1 MDSQR
6 NTAQSVKRQRLNAD
20 GTILASNTPSLD
32 DKPDNQYV
40 DLVDVDAT
48 NLWGVKSWGDRYF
61 GVNQSGHITVEP
73 TGRGGDAPKID
84 LYNLVEDCVKRG
96 HSPPLLIRFS
106 NIVDDKIK
114 TLNAAFERSII
125 QNQYDNSYQQV
136 FPLRVCPSR
145 SVIEEIV
152 KNPEVGLSASSK
164 PELLIVLAMLRTR
177 STVII
182 CTGYKDREYIE
193 TALLAQQ
200 LGQRPIIVIEKLL
213 EIDLVLQA
221 SQKLGIKPII
231 GVRTK
236 IVSVPLKNASEED
249 PSSKNHRYLGFSVD
263 VGDKAKF
270 GLSATEIMTIVQRL
284 KDANLLD
291 SLQMLHFHIGSQI
304 SNITSIR
311 QATREASQF
320 YVQLSKLG
328 ANMKY
333 TDVGGGLAIDYDGS
347 RTNSPMS
354 MNYSVDEYAAEI
366 VSTIKE
372 SCQKNGI
379 FSVPMIIS
387 ESGRNVTAHHCVV
400 VCNVTDATTVHP
412 LKLSNDNNVFS
423 SSPDVPEPEPSDH
436 ELCHKIYELLR
447 NIEPSSL
454 QETIHDARQYKD
466 EALALFTL
474 GMMDLNQRSKIE
486 TLFWCCIHDVSV
498 CLKNVKFIPEELE
511 DLRSLLSYTYY
522 VNYSLFQSTPDV
534 WGRSFV
540 FPVAPIHRLNETPE
554 ILATLADLTCDSDG
568 KVSCF
573 SSSERRDGSTK
584 ELLDLHSLKSGH
596 PYYIGMFLTGAYQEI
611 LGSMHNLYG
620 DTHILVVQ
628 ADADSPLGYTIK
640 HTIPGNTIDD
650 VLRSFQYDPH
660 GMLENV
666 RMQSEKALKSR
677 DMTLP
682 QYRTLVTHYER
693 SLRNYTYL
701 SSEGD
706 ADGFDLPPGF
716 DQFMSLDE
724 IKDEKQSD
732 KQSDMSRYIFTFK
745 DADIPAEFR
754 NGAVGGPAVTVRTQ
768 TPK

>member
-1 MDSQR
+1 MDTQQR
-6 NTAQSVKRQRLNAD
+6 GGQNTKRQRLNQQQESPAP
-20 GTILASNTPSLD
+20 GTISEDVALKVVSNTKAIEHD
-32 DKPDNQYV
+32 GN
-40 DLVDVDAT
+40 A
-48 NLWGVKSWGDRYF
+48 WGVKSWGDRYF
-61 GVNQSGHITVEP
+61 STNSAGHIAVEP

-84 LYNLVEDCVKRG
+84 LYHLVEDCVKRG

-125 QNQYDNSYQQV
+125 SNQYDNSYQQV

-152 KNPEVGLSASSK
+152 KNPEVGLCASSK
-164 PELLIVLAMLRTR
+164 PELLIVLTMLRTR
-177 STVII
+177 GTVII
-182 CTGYKDREYIE
+182 CTGYKDVEYIE

-200 LGQRPIIVIEKLL
+200 LGQIPIIVIEKLL

-236 IVSVPLKNASEED
+236 IVSVPLKNASED
-249 PSSKNHRYLGFSVD
+249 GLTSKNHRYLGFSVD

-270 GLSATEIMTIVQRL
+270 GLSATEIMTIIQRL
-284 KDANLLD
+284 KDVNLLD

-311 QATREASQF
+311 QATKEASQF
-320 YVQLSKLG
+320 YVQLCKLG
-328 ANMKY
+328 CNMKY
-333 TDVGGGLAIDYDGS
+333 FDVGGGLAIDYDGS
-347 RTNSPMS
+347 RTNNTMS
-354 MNYSVDEYAAEI
+354 LNYSVDEYAAEI

-372 SCQKNGI
+372 SCQRNNI

-400 VCNVTDATTVHP
+400 VFNVTDATTVHP
-412 LKLSNDNNVFS
+412 LKPSNGNNTFAT
-423 SSPDVPEPEPSDH
+423 SPDVPEPEASDH
-436 ELCHKIYELLR
+436 ELCHKLYELLR
-447 NIEPSSL
+447 NIEPTSV

-474 GMMDLNQRSKIE
+474 GMMDLTQRSKVE

-498 CLKNVKFIPEELE
+498 CLRNIKYIPEELE

-522 VNYSLFQSTPDV
+522 CNFSLFQSAPDS
-534 WGRSFV
+534 WARNFV

-554 ILATLADLTCDSDG
+554 VLATLADLTCDSDG

-573 SSSERRDGSTK
+573 AQSDQRNGHTK
-584 ELLDLHSLKSGH
+584 ELLDLHTLKPGQ

-611 LGSMHNLYG
+611 LGSLHNLYG
-620 DTHILVVQ
+620 DTTILCIQ
-628 ADADSPLGYTIK
+628 SDTTSPLGYNIK
-640 HTIPGNTIDD
+640 HMVPGNTIEE
-650 VLRSFQYDPH
+650 VLKSFQYDPH
-660 GMLENV
+660 AMLENV
-666 RMQSEKALKSR
+666 RLQSEKALKLR

-701 SSEGD
+701 SSED
-706 ADGFDLPPGF
+706 LDGLPPGF
-716 DQFMSLDE
+716 ESLIDLE
-724 IKDEKQSD
+724 NGGEMGEAKESA
-732 KQSDMSRYIFTFK
+732 QSDMSRYIFTFK
-745 DADIPAEFR
+745 DSDIPSEFR
-754 NGAVGGPAVTVRTQ
+754 DKIGGPPATVRREE
-768 TPK
+768 